1 MKPITTVA
9 AILVLYTGG
18 AMAAPATGAD
28 ERATVY
34 AQACDDGHWIDAV
47 LDDGR
52 VIKLEDGSLWEVSVV
67 DTITSSIWL
76 PISDIVICGNKLIN
90 VDDNESVDARR
101 LR

>member
-1 MKPITTVA
+1 
-9 AILVLYTGG
+9 
-18 AMAAPATGAD
+18 MAPPATGAD
-28 ERATVY
+28 GRATVY

-52 VIKLEDGSLWEVSVV
+52 VIKLEDGSLWEVAVV

-76 PISDIVICGNKLIN
+76 PISDIVICGNRLIN
-90 VDDNESVDARR
+90 VDDNESVDAYR